1 MLEIALLTICVLIII
16 IYFINSY
23 EKFENTNSFEKIK
36 EISVTPDLSISN
48 VNSLVE
54 KAFTEILFNFE
65 NKRYILKN
73 LFQVIL
79 LQNGTLR
86 FTALLIDQDAKTEI
100 SVDVVFSSDYTKI
113 LDMKLTPYVDTT
125 KPGYTPN
132 CLAPFSVLPK
142 DDLILTDQLYSA
154 YQEELKK
161 QSEKSYLCFGTQY
174 NDLITK
180 EDCEA
185 AKGFWDS
192 PVTNSNDC
200 PYYKANKNYTNVRGF
215 SKNGYCELPSGLL
228 NLGYRDEVKDP
239 LISEALCYNCTEK
252 LIGQGSLGTCCESQ
266 KNNPRFVS
274 PDYKFSGDSLDR
286 NNAALELK
294 SRNLLVA

>member
-180 EDCEA
+180 EFVNEFNSKLLILPKKIINNKRYQIVKKENDIYENCFN
-185 AKGFWDS
+185 KGYEFFKK
-192 PVTNSNDC
+192 TNLKMFNW
-200 PYYKANKNYTNVRGF
+200 
-215 SKNGYCELPSGLL
+215 LL
-228 NLGYRDEVKDP
+228 
-239 LISEALCYNCTEK
+239 LIK
-252 LIGQGSLGTCCESQ
+252 KI
-266 KNNPRFVS
+266 
-274 PDYKFSGDSLDR
+274 
-286 NNAALELK
+286 
-294 SRNLLVA
+294 